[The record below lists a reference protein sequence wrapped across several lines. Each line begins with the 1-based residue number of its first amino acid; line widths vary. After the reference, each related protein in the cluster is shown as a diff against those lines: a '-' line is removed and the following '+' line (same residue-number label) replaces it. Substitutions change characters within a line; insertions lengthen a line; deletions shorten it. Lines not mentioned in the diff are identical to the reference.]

1 MDHTAFSS
9 HAYLDS
15 PLYQDLYAI
24 PATHFSIG
32 AGTWPRLQHYLTHDL
47 IFHSQP
53 FGSAIPVRSKLISVR
68 HQPVSN
74 LDDLRSIHIKTENRI
89 WLRIID
95 PGSSKRKLKQ
105 DSIRILHLFDAWL
118 KCVFPAR
125 PMRSTPY
132 WAGTAAADACASG
145 SFCQIGGLIRHV
157 SGSQLWFSEKFSHD
171 DFTELSIHLDENM
184 QRSISAFETLAQ
196 IALVWLIATAYP
208 GFRIPICLKSLSDNI
223 GAESVSNKLCTTSH
237 PLCIFVEI
245 LTKLASI
252 TGVELDVTHIP
263 GKDNVIADD
272 LSRWSMDVPVPHK
285 FQERDRIRLS
295 LHELWNCSPIPT
307 LHPPESKILWTLPS
321 VPG

>member
-1 MDHTAFSS
+1 MQSQRHILAC
-9 HAYLDS
+9 
-15 PLYQDLYAI
+15 
-24 PATHFSIG
+24 
-32 AGTWPRLQHYLTHDL
+32 WPRLQHYLTHDL

-118 KCVFPAR
+118 KCVSP
-125 PMRSTPY
+125 PY

-145 SFCQIGGLIRHV
+145 SFCQIGGFIQHV

-223 GAESVSNKLCTTSH
+223 GAESVSNKLFTTSH

-263 GKDNVIADD
+263 VKDNVIADD

-307 LHPPESKILWTLPS
+307 LHPPESKILWTLAS